1 MTMSQVCI
9 RKLKLN
15 LNVSRYYAPVLIG
28 MGGFADGF
36 ALLIASGALLT
47 LVPYFHLT
55 SSYTGLIVSAPFIGS
70 IIGALA
76 FGRLADITGRRVI
89 FLNVLLFFVLGSLL
103 SAIATVP
110 SILLLSRFLVGI
122 GIGGDIPVGGSLLAE
137 ISNRENRGRLVAL
150 QSLLWG
156 VGGGAAAIVAL
167 LFLPLGAESWRYILG
182 MGAVPPI
189 VVLLLR
195 RGLPES
201 KIWSASKKDDL
212 KAQPIDKQRFATK
225 LSFVAIAFFIWTF
238 ILAIFASYTP
248 SFLVHAEGLSKAWA
262 LLISG
267 LQWMG
272 FVGGTALTF
281 KYVDRIGR
289 RVMIISSSIIVGVFL
304 MVGYLLARSSI
315 ALFVSDISIIW
326 VLGGVGYT
334 ISSIYSNELFPTLF
348 RSTSSGIG
356 FASGRLGGYLS
367 TLIFPTL
374 LISFGISPLF
384 LMLAPLPMAVGL
396 AGVSM
401 APRSERKNLDE
412 LESEVIA
419 AHSGSPRKIR
429 LMHS

>member
-1 MTMSQVCI
+1 MTMSQMCPK
-9 RKLKLN
+9 KLKLN
-15 LNVSRYYAPVLIG
+15 LNLSRYYAPVLIG
-28 MGGFADGF
+28 MGGFTDGF

-47 LVPYFHLT
+47 LVPYFRLT
-55 SSYTGLIVSAPFIGS
+55 SSYTGLIVSAPFIGA
-70 IIGALA
+70 IIGALS

-122 GIGGDIPVGGSLLAE
+122 GIGGDIPVGGSLISE
-137 ISNRENRGRLVAL
+137 ISNRENRGRLIAV

-156 VGGGAAAIVAL
+156 VGGVAAATIAV

-182 MGAVPPI
+182 MGAVPPLI
-189 VVLLLR
+189 VLLLR

-201 KIWSASKKDDL
+201 KVWSASKGVDL
-212 KAQPIDKQRFATK
+212 KARPIDKQKFATK

-248 SFLVHAEGLSKAWA
+248 SFLSQAEGLSKVWA
-262 LLISG
+262 LLVSG

-281 KYVDRIGR
+281 KYVDKIGR

-304 MVGYLLARSSI
+304 IVGYLLARSSV
-315 ALFVSDISIIW
+315 ALFISNISIIW

-367 TLIFPTL
+367 TLVFPTL

-384 LMLAPLPMAVGL
+384 LMLAPLPIAVGL

-419 AHSGSPRKIR
+419 ANGDSPREK
-429 LMHS
+429 

>member
-1 MTMSQVCI
+1 M
-9 RKLKLN
+9 KLN
-15 LNVSRYYAPVLIG
+15 LNISRYYAPVLIG

-103 SAIATVP
+103 SAVATVP
-110 SILLLSRFLVGI
+110 SILLLSRLLVGI

-137 ISNRENRGRLVAL
+137 ISNKENRGRLVAL

-182 MGAVPPI
+182 IGAVPPI

-212 KAQPIDKQRFATK
+212 KAQPIDKQSFATK

-267 LQWMG
+267 FQWMG
-272 FVGGTALTF
+272 FAGGTALTF

-315 ALFVSDISIIW
+315 ALFISDISIIW

-334 ISSIYSNELFPTLF
+334 TSSIYSNELFPTLF

-384 LMLAPLPMAVGL
+384 FILAPLPMVVGL
-396 AGVSM
+396 AGISM
-401 APRSERKNLDE
+401 APISERKNLDE
-412 LESEVIA
+412 LESEVIE
-419 AHSGSPRKIR
+419 AHNGSPRGK
-429 LMHS
+429 